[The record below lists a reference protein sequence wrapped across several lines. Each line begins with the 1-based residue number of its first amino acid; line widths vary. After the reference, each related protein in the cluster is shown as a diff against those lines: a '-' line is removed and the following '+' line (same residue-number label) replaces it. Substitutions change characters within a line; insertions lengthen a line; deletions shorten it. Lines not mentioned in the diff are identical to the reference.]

1 MSVHNAYAAAREES
15 EEEGGRE
22 PQQPF
27 ALNAASATNGFNLP
41 CAAHTNTATN
51 TNATTNTNT
60 NANKR
65 TYTGTSMSVH
75 AYACFYV
82 HSSFARCR
90 FLKQKRPALTR
101 QNQQRQQRQQRWQ
114 QKALQIKMQSRQKAA
129 AAAAADVDSS
139 RDAGSR
145 QQRSW
150 QQQPQIPFIVVV

>member
-1 MSVHNAYAAAREES
+1 MSVHNAYAAAREKS
-15 EEEGGRE
+15 GEGGRKGA
-22 PQQPF
+22 QQPF

-60 NANKR
+60 
-65 TYTGTSMSVH
+65 GTSMSVH

-90 FLKQKRPALTR
+90 FLKQKLPALTR
-101 QNQQRQQRQQRWQ
+101 QNQQRQQRWQRQ

-139 RDAGSR
+139 RDAGR
-145 QQRSW
+145 
-150 QQQPQIPFIVVV
+150 QQPQIPFIVVV